1 MKIDYVQNV
10 ETRLKM
16 RSYDDLWKQLT
27 ESIRESLKQRNY
39 ALKKRLEELE
49 KIPNLDEEGR

>member
-16 RSYDDLWKQLT
+16 RSYDDLWEQLT
-27 ESIRESLKQRNY
+27 ESIRESLNNRLIDNEENRDYLRN
-39 ALKKRLEELE
+39 RLESELRQ
-49 KIPNLDEEGR
+49 L